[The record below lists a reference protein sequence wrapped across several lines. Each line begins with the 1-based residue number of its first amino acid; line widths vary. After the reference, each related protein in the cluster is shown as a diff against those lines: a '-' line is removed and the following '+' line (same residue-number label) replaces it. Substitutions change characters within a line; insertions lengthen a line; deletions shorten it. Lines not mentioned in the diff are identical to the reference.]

1 MQLNG
6 TRRMI
11 GGYMDSLKNI
21 LATIS
26 DSDLSAKLE
35 KVYDEVFIELK
46 TKPAAVRFHHT
57 EPGGLLRHTTEVVNI
72 ALNIYN
78 GNKGLIELS
87 RDDVILV
94 SFIHDFNKLYK
105 YCSETEQ
112 WKIKKGQLFTY
123 SEKIS
128 MEETAETVWRCSIM
142 GLELNELQIN
152 AISYHHGGWTAGGT
166 INSGMMTPLG
176 VVLHAADM
184 LSVVCF
190 GGKV

>member
-1 MQLNG
+1 
-6 TRRMI
+6 
-11 GGYMDSLKNI
+11 MDSLRNI
-21 LATIS
+21 IS
-26 DSDLSAKLE
+26 RVNDCTLKDKLLY
-35 KVYDEVFIELK
+35 VYEQVFVEMK

-57 EPGGLLRHTTEVVNI
+57 ETGGLLRHTTEVANI
-72 ALNIYN
+72 ALNIYD
-78 GNKGLIELS
+78 GNKELIELS

-128 MEETAETVWRCSIM
+128 MEETAETVWRCSKL
-142 GLELNELQIN
+142 GLELTELHIN

-166 INSGMMTPLG
+166 INSGMMSSLG

>member
-1 MQLNG
+1 
-6 TRRMI
+6 MI

-21 LATIS
+21 IS
-26 DSDLSAKLE
+26 GVNDCTLKDKLLY
-35 KVYDEVFIELK
+35 VYEQVFVEMK
-46 TKPAAVRFHHT
+46 TKPAAVRFHHVET
-57 EPGGLLRHTTEVVNI
+57 GGLLRHTTEVASI
-72 ALNIYN
+72 ALDIYN
-78 GNKGLIELS
+78 SNPELYNCS
-87 RDDVILV
+87 QDDVILV

-123 SEKIS
+123 ANNIS
-128 MEETAETVWRCSIM
+128 MDETAETVWRCSKM

-152 AISYHHGGWTAGGT
+152 AVSYHHGGWALGGT
-166 INSGMMTPLG
+166 VNSSMMTPLG
-176 VVLHAADM
+176 VLLHSADM

>member
-1 MQLNG
+1 
-6 TRRMI
+6 
-11 GGYMDSLKNI
+11 MDSLRNI
-21 LATIS
+21 IS
-26 DSDLSAKLE
+26 RVNDCTLKDKLLY
-35 KVYDEVFIELK
+35 VYEQVFVEMK

-57 EPGGLLRHTTEVVNI
+57 EAGGLLRHTTEVANI

-78 GNKGLIELS
+78 GNKELIELS

-105 YCSETEQ
+105 YRSETEQ
-112 WKIKKGQLFTY
+112 WKIKKGQLFGY
-123 SEKIS
+123 AEKIS
-128 MEETAETVWRCSIM
+128 MEETAETVWRCSKL
-142 GLELNELQIN
+142 GLELTELHIN

-166 INSGMMTPLG
+166 INSGMMSSLG